1 MAKKPTRKSRSSVT
15 PAGGPR
21 RPDRKT
27 MQLCEQVRQ
36 ALEYSLSGEVND
48 DLLRMLYVAKVDP
61 APDADRLMVTVVPL
75 AKDERPDPAEVIQR
89 LHAHAGALR
98 ASVAEAIS
106 RRKVPD
112 LFYNYADTDPLAS
125 GEEE

>member
-1 MAKKPTRKSRSSVT
+1 MAKRPHRKGRSPV
-15 PAGGPR
+15 GEPR

-36 ALEYSLSGEVND
+36 ALEYTLSGEAND
-48 DLLRMLYVAKVDP
+48 DLLRMLYVAKVEP
-61 APDADRLMVTVVPL
+61 APDADRLMVTVVPVT
-75 AKDERPDPAEVIQR
+75 KGDHPDPVAVVTR

-98 ASVAEAIS
+98 ASVASAIS

-112 LFYNYADTDPLAS
+112 LIYNYADTDPLAS
-125 GEEE
+125 SEEEEE